1 MTKILLIATSIF
13 LLFGLY
19 NGIKNKSD
27 LFNSKN
33 INNSFFT
40 MGILA
45 IILIIMISLIV
56 IMLRK

>member
-45 IILIIMISLIV
+45 IMLIITISLIV
-56 IMLRK
+56 IMLKK